1 MTVHYQID
9 NEVFANY
16 IEKINPSDPILADI
30 AAYNEHHPKGGMMM
44 DPVQMQL
51 LAWLA
56 NLMNTKYYLEIGV
69 FTGYSSTAMGL
80 RLPDDAQLYLCDI
93 SVSYTDIAR
102 NFWQKAGI
110 DNKIQLYLQPAL
122 ITLRALLEDDKK
134 DFFDFVLIDADKAPL
149 VDYIENTYPLV
160 RQGGVIAIDNT
171 YQKGKVVGQVKEDD
185 SASLQVIR
193 RFNQDIVKDSRFSS

>member
-1 MTVHYQID
+1 
-9 NEVFANY
+9 
-16 IEKINPSDPILADI
+16 
-30 AAYNEHHPKGGMMM
+30 
-44 DPVQMQL
+44 
-51 LAWLA
+51 
-56 NLMNTKYYLEIGV
+56 
-69 FTGYSSTAMGL
+69 
-80 RLPDDAQLYLCDI
+80 YLCDI

-193 RFNQDIVKDSRFSS
+193 RFNQDIVKDSRFSSVMLPLGDGLTLLMKK